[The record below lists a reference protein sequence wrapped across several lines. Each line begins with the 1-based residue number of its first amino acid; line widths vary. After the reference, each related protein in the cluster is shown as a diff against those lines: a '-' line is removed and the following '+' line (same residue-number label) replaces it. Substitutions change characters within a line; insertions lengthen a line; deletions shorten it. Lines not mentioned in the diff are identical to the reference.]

1 MSKDFYNILGLA
13 RDADQKAIKSAYRK
27 LAREHH
33 PDINPNDKG
42 AEARFKAINEAF
54 QVLSDPEKRKLYDQ
68 FGENFGKIPPDYAKY
83 GPQPGAGGGSN
94 FPGGVNFPGGA
105 QGVNF
110 EEIFGQAAR
119 GGGGFGGAN
128 FPGGVEFRNDSGG
141 APNQGGFGD
150 VFDNLFGN
158 RGASR
163 GRKRGPQK
171 GQDVEQPL
179 EISLAES
186 VKGTQRHFELIIQDP
201 ETGVGERRDVNVKI
215 PPGVNTGSRVR
226 VAGKGASGTSGGPN
240 GDLFLKISVR
250 ADKFWKRDGNNI
262 KIEVPVSFAEAA
274 LGATIPVPTLAG
286 SVNLKIP
293 AGTQCGAL
301 FRLSGRG
308 VKTKNGAGDQY
319 VTVKIAVP
327 KNLSDK
333 EDELIRELDK
343 QRDEKPRES
352 LPQGL

>member
-1 MSKDFYNILGLA
+1 MAKDFYNALGLA

-42 AEARFKAINEAF
+42 AEARFKEINEAF

-68 FGENFGKIPPDYAKY
+68 FGENFDKIPPDYAKY
-83 GPQPGAGGGSN
+83 GPPPGSAGQAGGRGPN
-94 FPGGVNFPGGA
+94 FGGVNFPGGP

-119 GGGGFGGAN
+119 GGGGF
-128 FPGGVEFRNDSGG
+128 PGGVEFRTNQGG
-141 APNQGGFGD
+141 APEGGGFGD
-150 VFDNLFGN
+150 VFENLFGN
-158 RGASR
+158 RGGGKTR
-163 GRKRGPQK
+163 RRGPQK
-171 GQDVEQPL
+171 GQDVEQPV

-186 VKGTQRHFELIIQDP
+186 VNGTQRHFELVIQDP
-201 ETGVGERRDVNVKI
+201 QTGVGERRDVNVKI
-215 PPGVNTGSRVR
+215 PAGVNTGSRVR
-226 VAGKGASGTSGGPN
+226 VGGKGASGTSGGPS

-250 ADKFWKRDGNNI
+250 PDKFWKRDGNNI

-274 LGATIPVPTLAG
+274 LGATVSVPTIAG

-308 VKTKNGAGDQY
+308 IKTKTGVGDQY

-327 KNLSDK
+327 KNLTEK
-333 EDELIRELDK
+333 EDELIRELSK
-343 QRDEKPRES
+343 QRNENPRES